1 MSRKK
6 KGEPVHGWL
15 ILDKPEGVTSTQA
28 VGACRRIYNAQK
40 CGHGGT
46 LDPLASGILPMAF
59 GEATKTVGYV
69 MEADKDY
76 AFTIRW
82 GSSTTTQDREGEVTG
97 TSDVRPSRAAIETAL
112 ATFVGEIEQ
121 VPPQYSAIKVN
132 GERAYDLARDGE
144 TVELAS
150 RKVNLYAA
158 TLADMPSEDLAV
170 FKVTCGKGFYIR
182 ALVRDIAAALGAEGH
197 VAALRRTRV
206 GAFAEDAAIQLS
218 ILQQMSDKPA
228 LDDHLVP
235 LETALDAARAG
246 LALLRDRLFPL
257 EDGNTADNT
266 PYRPQQALPNF
277 DSGAADFNFASIY
290 LENAFVGHDKISD
303 NNLLTLGLT
312 TRYLDAQDGSQIAR
326 FLVAQRLR
334 FEDQLVT
341 INSATAP
348 ALAGLPGKS
357 LLGSN
362 LGATS
367 DFKFSGDGRFV
378 LSGSEDTNLRIWK
391 AQANAK
397 LGVVDGRE
405 AIVGLLFPADFVGRL
420 FGVLAERVR
429 KPSVRIAAQIA
440 GGDAR
445 QLLDVGAHRGA
456 AERAVDANAEGLRVA
471 DAVVKRGDGLTRERA
486 AGGAHAV
493 SPQIE
498 AAAIETVH
506 GGTVIEDVAARQNR
520 DEFACAGLQP

>member
-1 MSRKK
+1 MARKK

-76 AFTIRW
+76 VFTIRW

-158 TLADMPSEDLAV
+158 ELADVPSDDLAV
-170 FKVTCGKGFYIR
+170 IKVTCGKGFYIR

-206 GAFAEDAAIQLS
+206 GAFAEGAAIELS

-228 LDDHLVP
+228 LDDMLVP
-235 LETALDAARAG
+235 LETALD
-246 LALLRDRLFPL
+246 D
-257 EDGNTADNT
+257 
-266 PYRPQQALPNF
+266 
-277 DSGAADFNFASIY
+277 I
-290 LENAFVGHDKISD
+290 
-303 NNLLTLGLT
+303 
-312 TRYLDAQDGSQIAR
+312 
-326 FLVAQRLR
+326 
-334 FEDQLVT
+334 
-341 INSATAP
+341 P
-348 ALAGLPGKS
+348 ALAITGEEASRLRQGREIVLLPHQVEAFREMRRPRQVNGEDASRICLATEKVGEEQ
-357 LLGSN
+357 LGVA
-362 LGATS
+362 LGEVRA
-367 DFKFSGDGRFV
+367 GRFMPV
-378 LSGSEDTNLRIWK
+378 
-391 AQANAK
+391 
-397 LGVVDGRE
+397 
-405 AIVGLLFPADFVGRL
+405 
-420 FGVLAERVR
+420 RVFN
-429 KPSVRIAAQIA
+429 Q
-440 GGDAR
+440 
-445 QLLDVGAHRGA
+445 
-456 AERAVDANAEGLRVA
+456 
-471 DAVVKRGDGLTRERA
+471 
-486 AGGAHAV
+486 
-493 SPQIE
+493 
-498 AAAIETVH
+498 
-506 GGTVIEDVAARQNR
+506 
-520 DEFACAGLQP
+520 